1 MSEEFHPFPKSKQL
15 EEKNT
20 PSSLL
25 QNAGPVDE
33 DTAPSPCV
41 ESCRRTGIIEGLQM
55 AFIAIRCF
63 KMRRLNKTRDGLIL
77 LFVVQ
82 LLGTN
87 DF

>member
-1 MSEEFHPFPKSKQL
+1 MNYFFRLVYLYITSIENHAQSQDKLHDVSACRKPKQL

-41 ESCRRTGIIEGLQM
+41 ESCRRTAIGRFTKM
-55 AFIAIRCF
+55 A
-63 KMRRLNKTRDGLIL
+63 
-77 LFVVQ
+77 
-82 LLGTN
+82 
-87 DF
+87 